1 MKGNETVKKQERV
14 VEWKELLKYP
24 GGEEAIRRF
33 EEARNLYEGR
43 FCETMAVGSPTSG
56 AEGPEVNLQQQLQ
69 QPGTLPQ
76 YGEGAHSDGHD
87 HVGSRARTLNAR
99 KDAKRSGKKEK
110 MREGERDDTVH
121 GLSKA
126 RGRGASLKD
135 YSVPFSESSQG
146 HVITSLPQTRSFPMQ
161 VLASSSKD
169 PSCPATGSKSADLS
183 LLSANMFQTLTD
195 ESCCMIID
203 RLNRER
209 RQSQR
214 P

>member
-1 MKGNETVKKQERV
+1 
-14 VEWKELLKYP
+14 
-24 GGEEAIRRF
+24 
-33 EEARNLYEGR
+33 
-43 FCETMAVGSPTSG
+43 
-56 AEGPEVNLQQQLQ
+56 
-69 QPGTLPQ
+69 
-76 YGEGAHSDGHD
+76 
-87 HVGSRARTLNAR
+87 
-99 KDAKRSGKKEK
+99 